1 MKNMKNIFLD
11 FSPQL
16 NFQRRFIFF
25 FFDLISFSF
34 SLFLSFLIRF
44 EFDFAKAFPRDF
56 YFFLILFLSVKFIIF
71 SLNHLYNISWR
82 YVSLQDL
89 SSLAKSSIFSNSI
102 LFVILYGFNI
112 EMFTG
117 FPRTVLFIDFLLTFF
132 LTSAFR
138 ISKRFFV
145 EVLKKSVGNSTLKRT
160 LIIGAGSSG
169 EQLLR
174 EVYRSDP
181 RLFNPIGFIDDDE
194 DKQGMQI
201 QGVRVIGTSREM
213 EYVINHQNISA
224 IIIAIPSADRNFYKK
239 IYKLAK
245 ENNVTDVKIVSTVN
259 DVSNV
264 IQVNVQDIRDL
275 NVSDLIGRQAVS
287 INTKDIIGY
296 LKNKKILI
304 TGAAG
309 SIGSEIARQVAYYE
323 PAEIGILDNNES
335 DLAELEIQLSRNW
348 KHTPVNMLLCDIS
361 NSDKVDKI
369 ISEYQ
374 PGVIFHAAAY
384 KHVPVMENFP
394 EEAIRVNVLGT
405 YNLVTAA
412 KKYNISNFVLISTD
426 KAVNPTSIMGGSK
439 RIAEYIVTGLGA
451 ESNSRFVAVRFGNVI
466 GSRGS
471 ALPIFIDQLKNGGPI
486 TVTHPDM
493 KRYFMTIPEAVALVL
508 QASATGKN
516 GDVFVLDMGE
526 PIKILNLVHELIT
539 LNNLIPNKDI
549 KIEFTGIRPG
559 EKLFE
564 EILTAEEGVINTSHE
579 KIFKAKMVCTHDK
592 EQVEDMVRL
601 FSEMLF
607 TASKEDWLS
616 VLKYYIPTFNEN
628 SCPSAGGN
636 TIDELLNGISVPIK
650 KTK

>member
-1 MKNMKNIFLD
+1 MKNMKSVFSD
-11 FSPQL
+11 FFPQL
-16 NFQRRFIFF
+16 NFQRKFIFF

-44 EFDFAKAFPRDF
+44 EFDFSNAFPKDF
-56 YFFLILFLSVKFIIF
+56 YFYLLLFLIVKYVIF

-89 SSLAKSSIFSNSI
+89 SSLAKSSIISNSI
-102 LFVILYGFNI
+102 LFIILYGFDI
-112 EMFTG
+112 ALFAG

-132 LTSAFR
+132 MTSAFR

-145 EVLKKSVGNSTLKRT
+145 EVLKKSVGNSNLKRT

-174 EVYRSDP
+174 EVYRSEP

-201 QGVRVIGTSREM
+201 QGVRVIGTSSEM
-213 EYVINHQNISA
+213 EYIINHQNVSA
-224 IIIAIPSADRNFYKK
+224 IIIAIPSADRNFYKR

-245 ENNVTDVKIVSTVN
+245 NNNVTDVKIVSTVN

-323 PAEIGILDNNES
+323 PSEIGILDNNES
-335 DLAELEIQLSRNW
+335 DLAELEIQLNRNW
-348 KHTPVNMLLCDIS
+348 KHTPVTMLLCDIS
-361 NSDKVDKI
+361 NSDKVERI
-369 ISEYQ
+369 IKEFQ

-405 YNLVTAA
+405 YNLATAA
-412 KKYNISNFVLISTD
+412 KKFNIPNFVLISTD

-451 ESNSRFVAVRFGNVI
+451 ESNSSFVAVRFGNVI

-471 ALPIFIDQLKNGGPI
+471 ALPIFIEQLKNGGPI

-508 QASATGKN
+508 QAAATGKN

-526 PIKILNLVHELIT
+526 PIKILDLVYELIT
-539 LNNLIPNKDI
+539 LNNLVPNKDI

-564 EILTAEEGVINTSHE
+564 EILTAEEGVIKTSHE
-579 KIFKAKMVCTHDK
+579 KIFKAKMVCHHDK
-592 EQVEDMVRL
+592 EKVEDMVHL
-601 FSEMLF
+601 FSDMLF
-607 TASKEDWLS
+607 TATKEDWLA
-616 VLKYYIPTFNEN
+616 VLKYYIPTFNET
-628 SCPSAGGN
+628 SYQSSGSN
-636 TIDELLNGISVPIK
+636 TFDELINGISLPVK